1 MFLFSLKLS
10 IEFGLRTDRER
21 LLPQTGYRFR
31 RGSPRAP
38 SAVRPV
44 TLPVVPNKRLVYPRL
59 VATEPA
65 SGDAHALVRLE
76 HRGSV
81 AIVQLDRP
89 KANTL
94 SIQLLD
100 ELLAICQDL
109 IEQPPGAVVVW
120 GGERIFAAGADVR
133 ELADPASASL
143 LVASFQRALEALA
156 VIPRATIAAIAGFAL
171 GGGLELA
178 LACDLRVAGPS
189 ARLGM
194 PEVHLGLIPGAGGT
208 QRLTRLIGPART
220 KDLVMTGRQIDVEE
234 AFRIGLVDRVAPS
247 DVLAAALEL
256 ASELAAGPV
265 IAHGLAKE
273 AVDRGAE
280 LSLAE
285 GLALERSLFERAL
298 ASEDGRIGME
308 SFLRDGPG
316 RARFTGR

>member
-1 MFLFSLKLS
+1 
-10 IEFGLRTDRER
+10 
-21 LLPQTGYRFR
+21 
-31 RGSPRAP
+31 
-38 SAVRPV
+38 
-44 TLPVVPNKRLVYPRL
+44 LVYPRF
-59 VATEPA
+59 VATEPD
-65 SGDAHALVRLE
+65 SGDTHALVRLE

-109 IEQPPGAVVVW
+109 IEEPPGAVVVW
-120 GGERIFAAGADVR
+120 GGERTFAAGADVR

-156 VIPRATIAAIAGFAL
+156 AIPRATIAAIAGFAL

-220 KDLVMTGRQIDVEE
+220 KDLVMTGRHVDVEE

-247 DVLAAALEL
+247 DALAVALEL
-256 ASELAAGPV
+256 ASELAAGAV
-265 IAHGLAKE
+265 VAHGLAKE

-280 LSLAE
+280 LSLDE